1 MEIFTNLWNSW
12 TSYEKLLLGILLLI
26 ILLVIPALVWIFT
39 KNKRFSLVS
48 LFSILISGFLVCIT
62 FLIANLAFKL
72 EITDIFKVVPF
83 ITVFAVTLNIGTAVG
98 YFMQN
103 HKRKDFSVLEI
114 KKETKNDTIRL
125 SLSITLLLVAVAV
138 LSPSLILPL
147 LFALGDSLITL
158 WLSYF
163 LMYKLIK

>member
-12 TSYEKLLLGILLLI
+12 TSYEKILLGILLLI
-26 ILLVIPALVWIFT
+26 ILLAIPALVWIFT
-39 KNKRFSLVS
+39 KNKRFALVS

-62 FLIANLAFKL
+62 FLIANLAFKV
-72 EITDIFKVVPF
+72 EVTDIFKVVPF
-83 ITVFAVTLNIGTAVG
+83 VTIFVVTLNIGTAVG

-103 HKRKDFSVLEI
+103 YKRKDFSILEI
-114 KKETKNDTIRL
+114 KKEMKNDTIRL

-147 LFALGDSLITL
+147 LFALGDSLATL
-158 WLSYF
+158 WLTYF
-163 LMYKLIK
+163 LVYKLIK

>member
-12 TSYEKLLLGILLLI
+12 ATYEKLLLGILLLI

-39 KNKRFSLVS
+39 KNKRLSLVS

-62 FLIANLAFKL
+62 FLVANLAFKV
-72 EITDIFKVVPF
+72 EITDIFKIVPF
-83 ITVFAVTLNIGTAVG
+83 ITIFAVTLNIGTTVG

-103 HKRKDFSVLEI
+103 HKRKDFSILEI
-114 KKETKNDTIRL
+114 KTEVKNDTIRL
-125 SLSITLLLVAVAV
+125 SISLLLLLIAVAV

-147 LFALGDSLITL
+147 LLALGDSLITL
-158 WLSYF
+158 WISYI
-163 LMYKLIK
+163 LIYKLIK